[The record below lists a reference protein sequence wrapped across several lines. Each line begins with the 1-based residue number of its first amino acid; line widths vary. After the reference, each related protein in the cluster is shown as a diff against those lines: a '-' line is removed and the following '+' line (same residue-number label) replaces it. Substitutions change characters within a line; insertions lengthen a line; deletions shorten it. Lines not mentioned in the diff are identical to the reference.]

1 MPDQQNAVT
10 DLGEGELSTELTP
23 EQRERLHRV
32 RQRIEGSDDINPN
45 LADTRE
51 RAAEH
56 GFVWKRTPFGS

>member
-1 MPDQQNAVT
+1 MPKDAEAA
-10 DLGEGELSTELTP
+10 LSEGELSPELTP

-32 RQRIEGSDDINPN
+32 RERIEGSDDINPN